1 MTFKCCAVSATNS
14 CTVSSKDFDLD
25 SQLDLDTLL
34 GACSVRQIACNLGG
48 CIAPC
53 PCIVISTSS

>member
-1 MTFKCCAVSATNS
+1 MTFKCCAVSAINS

-48 CIAPC
+48 FFFREE
-53 PCIVISTSS
+53 